1 MENKVQFVSDFQEAL
16 IKNGDGRYD
25 HLRNKSFFVREE
37 GSGNKTVLEYG
48 SSRIDITVDS
58 LTSIAREMTKLC
70 SSRKDQT

>member
-25 HLRNKSFFVREE
+25 CLMDEPFYVNEE
-37 GSGNKTVLEYG
+37 DYGDETVLEYG

-58 LTSIAREMTKLC
+58 LTSIAREMTKLL
-70 SSRKDQT
+70 